1 MTRSTARLATDR
13 ASTYLQQLCK
23 HFAHKLPVEVTPEA
37 GRITFTI
44 GVCRLAAS
52 DGLLTLRV
60 EAEDAARLAELQD
73 VVARHL
79 LRFAFRDP
87 PAIEWRTGDEE

>member
-1 MTRSTARLATDR
+1 MTRSNARLPTDR

-23 HFAHKLPVEVTPEA
+23 HFAHKLPVEFTPDA

-44 GVCRLAAS
+44 GTCRLSAA
-52 DGLLTLRV
+52 DDVLTLRV
-60 EAEDAARLAELQD
+60 EAEDAVRLAELQD
-73 VVARHL
+73 VVGRHL

-87 PAIEWRTGDEE
+87 PVIEWRADDGE